1 LRLAYCLTHPIQ
13 YQSPLIRHL
22 VAGGIDLE
30 VIYGSDA
37 TSRAFHDQE
46 FGCTVSWDLPLLDGH
61 PHSVLNSNPPSGS
74 TAAQTQ
80 RFRSQLQRHLN
91 AQPATALWVHGWHHP
106 FTRAVW
112 QLARQLRLPLLVR
125 GETFLDCVQGG
136 AMRRLA
142 HRMVFTLRFRQ
153 PAAFLAVGSLNRS
166 LYRAY
171 GVPSHKIFSM
181 PYAVDN
187 AFFQARAAEAHPVRA
202 AFRAKLNISEDQ
214 PVILFCGKLIPK
226 KDPET
231 LLRAFAALSVPP
243 SPTNGQAPVLLFV
256 GDGELRPHL
265 ESLAAHLAPGRV
277 QFVGFQNQTALPA
290 FYDACDLFVIPSLF
304 EPWGLVVYEVMN
316 AAKPVLAS
324 DRVGSAADLIIP
336 GQNGNIFPAGD
347 VNELT
352 ATLQRLLADRNN
364 LGRLGLASLARI
376 NTWSFDQDLVGMRQ
390 AVSTLAP

>member
-1 LRLAYCLTHPIQ
+1 
-13 YQSPLIRHL
+13 

-37 TSRAFHDQE
+37 TSRTFHDQE
-46 FGCTVSWDLPLLDGH
+46 FGCMVSWDLPLLDGH
-61 PHSVLNSNPPSGS
+61 PHTILNSNPPSG
-74 TAAQTQ
+74 TIAAQT
-80 RFRSQLQRHLN
+80 RGFRSQLQRHLN
-91 AQPATALWVHGWHHP
+91 AQPAAALWVHGWHHP

-112 QLARQLRLPLLVR
+112 KLARERRLPLLVR
-125 GETFLDCVQGG
+125 GETFLGCVQGG

-187 AFFQARAAEAHPVRA
+187 AFFQARAAEAHPLRT
-202 AFRAKLNISEDQ
+202 AFRTKLNISEDQ
-214 PVILFCGKLIPK
+214 LVILFCGKLIPK

-231 LLRAFAALSVPP
+231 LLRAFAALPVPP
-243 SPTNGQAPVLLFV
+243 SPANEPSPVLLFV

-265 ESLAAHLAPGRV
+265 ENLAAHLVPDRV
-277 QFVGFQNQTALPA
+277 RFVGFQNQTALPA

-304 EPWGLVVYEVMN
+304 EPWGLVVNEVMN

-324 DRVGSAADLIIP
+324 DRVGSAADLITP
-336 GQNGNIFPAGD
+336 GQNGDLFPAGG

-352 ATLQRLLADRNN
+352 AALHRLLADRPN
-364 LGRLGLASLARI
+364 LRRLGLASLAKI

>member
-1 LRLAYCLTHPIQ
+1 M
-13 YQSPLIRHL
+13 
-22 VAGGIDLE
+22 AGGIDLE

-37 TSRAFHDQE
+37 TSRTFHDQE
-46 FGCTVSWDLPLLDGH
+46 FGCMVSWDLPLLDGH
-61 PHSVLNSNPPSGS
+61 PHTILNSNPPSG
-74 TAAQTQ
+74 TIAAQT
-80 RFRSQLQRHLN
+80 RGFRSQLQRHLN
-91 AQPATALWVHGWHHP
+91 AQPAAALWVHGWHHP

-112 QLARQLRLPLLVR
+112 KLARERRLPLLVR
-125 GETFLDCVQGG
+125 GETFLGCVQGG

-187 AFFQARAAEAHPVRA
+187 AFFQARAAEAHPLRT
-202 AFRAKLNISEDQ
+202 AFRTKLNISEDQ
-214 PVILFCGKLIPK
+214 LVILFCGKLIPK

-231 LLRAFAALSVPP
+231 LLRAFAALPVPP
-243 SPTNGQAPVLLFV
+243 SPANEPSPVLLFV

-265 ESLAAHLAPGRV
+265 ENLAAHLVPDRV
-277 QFVGFQNQTALPA
+277 RFVGFQNQTALPA

-304 EPWGLVVYEVMN
+304 EPWGLVVNEVMN

-324 DRVGSAADLIIP
+324 DRVGSAADLITP
-336 GQNGNIFPAGD
+336 GQNGDLFPAGG

-352 ATLQRLLADRNN
+352 AALHRLLADRPN
-364 LGRLGLASLARI
+364 LRRLGLASLAKI